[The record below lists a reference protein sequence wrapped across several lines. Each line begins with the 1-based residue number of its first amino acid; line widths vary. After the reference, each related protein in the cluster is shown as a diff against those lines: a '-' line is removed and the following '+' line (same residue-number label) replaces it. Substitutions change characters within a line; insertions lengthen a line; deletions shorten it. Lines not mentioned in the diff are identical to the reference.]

1 MTEPTFFYEAKG
13 QVLVIHLPKELDHHN
28 CRNLRYE
35 TDLLLSEN
43 YITRMVFDFSRT
55 VFMDSSGI
63 GILLNRYKQM
73 QRSGGSVAI
82 YGVGVQINRILNLGG
97 IWNLINGFSSKEKGG
112 WLQKKQ
118 RPVLFYLIL
127 INLLPFS
134 NGDERRAG
142 PCAFLSAVPP
152 QRSCAVCAADV
163 SRGV

>member
-35 TDLLLSEN
+35 T
-43 YITRMVFDFSRT
+43 VFDFSRT

-97 IWNLINGFSSKEKGG
+97 IWNLINGFSSKEAA
-112 WLQKKQ
+112 
-118 RPVLFYLIL
+118 I
-127 INLLPFS
+127 
-134 NGDERRAG
+134 AG
-142 PCAFLSAVPP
+142 TE
-152 QRSCAVCAADV
+152 
-163 SRGV
+163 G